1 VISVSDSE
9 LHVLYE
15 DNHCLVLAKPAG
27 LLMAGDATGDDTLL
41 DCGKRYIREKYS
53 KPGNVYLGVVH
64 RLDRPVSGVALFA
77 RTSKA
82 AARISAQFREGQVQ
96 KVYHAWVDGRPP
108 TESEVLVD
116 YLVKDAD
123 RNVSRTAASDESGAR
138 EAQLEYRVLRTES
151 HRSLLE
157 IRPQTGRP
165 HQIRVQ
171 LASRGWPILGDV
183 KYGGPQCS
191 NRRAIALHAQSLT
204 LKHPTLSE
212 EISVSLD
219 LPAIWSKWFGVSR

>member
-1 VISVSDSE
+1 MSDSE
-9 LHVLYE
+9 LQVLYE

-27 LLMAGDATGDDTLL
+27 LLMAGDATGDETLL
-41 DCGKRYIREKYS
+41 DHGKRYIREKYS

-82 AARISAQFREGQVQ
+82 ASRISAQFREGQVQ
-96 KVYHAWVDGRPP
+96 KVYHAWVNGRPP
-108 TESEVLVD
+108 AESEVLTD
-116 YLVKDAD
+116 HLAKDAD
-123 RNVSRTAASDESGAR
+123 RNVSRTVAAGASGAR
-138 EAQLEYRVLRTES
+138 ESRLEYQVLKSDS

-204 LKHPTLSE
+204 LKHPTQSK

-219 LPAIWSKWFGVSR
+219 LPGVWANWFGVPR

>member
-1 VISVSDSE
+1 VIPVSDSE
-9 LHVLYE
+9 LQVLYE

-27 LLMAGDATGDDTLL
+27 LLMAGDVTGDDTLL
-41 DCGKRYIREKYS
+41 DRGKRYIREKYS

-64 RLDRPVSGVALFA
+64 RLDRPVSGIALFA

-82 AARISAQFREGQVQ
+82 ASRISAQFREGQVR
-96 KVYHAWVDGRPP
+96 KVYHAWVVGRPP
-108 TESEVLVD
+108 AESEMLVD

-123 RNVSRTAASDESGAR
+123 RNVSRTAVANASGAR
-138 EAQLEYRVLRTES
+138 EARLEYRVLRTETD
-151 HRSLLE
+151 RSLLE

-183 KYGGPQCS
+183 KYGGPQCT

-204 LKHPTLSE
+204 LKHPTQSE
-212 EISVSLD
+212 ELSVSLD
-219 LPAIWSKWFGVSR
+219 LPGVWSKWFGVPR

>member
-1 VISVSDSE
+1 MSDSG
-9 LHVLYE
+9 LNVLFE
-15 DNHCLVLAKPAG
+15 DNHCLVVAKPAG

-41 DCGKRYIREKYS
+41 ERGKRYIREKYS

-82 AARISAQFREGQVQ
+82 AGRISAQFREGQVR
-96 KVYHAWVDGRPP
+96 KVYVAWVDAVPHS
-108 TESEVLVD
+108 ESELLID
-116 YLVKDAD
+116 HLVKDTD
-123 RNVSRTAASDESGAR
+123 RNVSRTVSAGVSGAR
-138 EAQLEYRVLRTES
+138 EARLEYRVLKTVS
-151 HRSLLE
+151 GRSLLE
-157 IRPQTGRP
+157 IQPRTGRP

-183 KYGGPQCS
+183 KYGGPHCS

-204 LKHPTLSE
+204 LQHPTRDE
-212 EISVSLD
+212 EISVT
-219 LPAIWSKWFGVSR
+219 LPRPGVWTKWFGVPD